1 MSCND
6 FMAHL
11 GPLEMSCNDRMAH
24 PGPLEMSCN
33 NCMANPGPL
42 EMSCNDS
49 MAHPGPL
56 EMSCNVCMAHFGPVE
71 MSCNDCMAHPGPVEM
86 SCNDCMA
93 HWKCLAMIVWPILAH
108 WKCLAMI
115 VWPILAHWKCL
126 VIVRPSWPAG
136 NVSFSDCMACR
147 LHSHVVVFSLLPY
160 SQYILLTDFSF
171 LVKLVLLQTCNGFS
185 SFWTMIF
192 ESKFTHFYTNFP
204 EKWLMTEGIWVF
216 SDNNDEI
223 LEAFTLQMVKG
234 EEMDTD
240 LNNSWKMKVGGGG
253 WEERRKT
260 TTLNS
265 LCLYTCSKAP
275 LPPTPFQQVLQ
286 RTGKAVVPITQQYHP
301 PVQTVQFYK
310 LW

>member
-1 MSCND
+1 
-6 FMAHL
+6 
-11 GPLEMSCNDRMAH
+11 
-24 PGPLEMSCN
+24 
-33 NCMANPGPL
+33 
-42 EMSCNDS
+42 
-49 MAHPGPL
+49 
-56 EMSCNVCMAHFGPVE
+56 
-71 MSCNDCMAHPGPVEM
+71 
-86 SCNDCMA
+86 
-93 HWKCLAMIVWPILAH
+93 
-108 WKCLAMI
+108 
-115 VWPILAHWKCL
+115 
-126 VIVRPSWPAG
+126 
-136 NVSFSDCMACR
+136 
-147 LHSHVVVFSLLPY
+147 
-160 SQYILLTDFSF
+160 
-171 LVKLVLLQTCNGFS
+171 
-185 SFWTMIF
+185 
-192 ESKFTHFYTNFP
+192 
-204 EKWLMTEGIWVF
+204 MTEGIWVF

-310 LW
+310 L